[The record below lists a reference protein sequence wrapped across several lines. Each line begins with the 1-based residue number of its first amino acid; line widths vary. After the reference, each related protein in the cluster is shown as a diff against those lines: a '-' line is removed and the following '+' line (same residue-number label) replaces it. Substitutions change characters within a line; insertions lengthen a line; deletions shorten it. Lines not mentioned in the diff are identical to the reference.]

1 MNMKTL
7 FLSVLLLFLPLS
19 AAAMEPQLE
28 RQFKIR
34 QAVQYWGLGS
44 GVVGSAAAVPMTKKT
59 RDTIADLRSSSNPI
73 EACINV
79 GLMVVIT
86 PPMVAMTSAAW
97 IGAFSG
103 TAVGLGG
110 ALSARSTLREA
121 GGSVS
126 LVPGVVGIGALS
138 ASPALLLIGVDT
150 DDDSL
155 FLAGIISFASANA
168 LLLTQSLLNGA
179 EYREITNTTRSL
191 VVPPITF
198 SGRF

>member
-1 MNMKTL
+1 MKML
-7 FLSVLLLFLPLS
+7 LLSALLLFLPRS
-19 AAAMEPQLE
+19 AAAMEPRLE
-28 RQFKIR
+28 QQFKIR

-44 GVVGSAAAVPMTKKT
+44 GVVGSAVAVPMTKKT
-59 RDTIADLRSSSNPI
+59 RDTIADLRSSSNSI
-73 EACINV
+73 EACLNA
-79 GLMVVIT
+79 GLLVFIA
-86 PPMVAMTSAAW
+86 PPMIAATSIAW

-103 TAVGLGG
+103 TAAGLGG

-126 LVPGVVGIGALS
+126 LVPGVVGVGALA
-138 ASPALLLIGVDT
+138 ASPALLLIGMDAE
-150 DDDSL
+150 DDSMI
-155 FLAGIISFASANA
+155 LAGIISFASANA